1 MDTISVGSSDLDRHD
16 RQRRIEWVDMDGISG
31 ARVLVAGAG
40 ALGNEA
46 VKDLVLAGF
55 RHITVVDM
63 DGIVTSNLSRC
74 LFFRDSDVRSGNK
87 SEIVASRASELD
99 PGADIRPV
107 VGRLQDLEDWDYDI
121 AVGCL
126 DNILAR
132 MHLNAAACSYGI
144 PYVDGATDGMMG
156 KLQVVLP
163 GGPCLQCASNRSHA
177 KALERR
183 FTCTGNDSMY
193 VPHTA
198 SDITTTAVIAAME
211 VREAMKIASGRQ
223 DLCSRGVTYYD
234 GTAGTVFTLEL
245 DRDPQCPNHTEE

>member
-16 RQRRIEWVDMDGISG
+16 RQRRIDWVDMDGISE

-46 VKDLVLAGF
+46 VKNLVLAGF
-55 RHITVVDM
+55 RHIVVVDM
-63 DGIVTSNLSRC
+63 DDIVTSNLSRC
-74 LFFRDSDVRSGNK
+74 LFFRDSDVRSGMK
-87 SEIVASRASELD
+87 SEIVAVRASELD

-107 VGRLQDLEDWDYDI
+107 VGKLQDLEDWDYDI
-121 AVGCL
+121 IVGCL

-144 PYVDGATDGMMG
+144 PYIDGATDGMMG

-163 GGPCLQCASNRSHA
+163 GGPCLQCASNRSHSR
-177 KALERR
+177 ALERR
-183 FTCTGNDSMY
+183 FTCTGNTSMY

-211 VREAMKIASGRQ
+211 AREAMKVASGRQ
-223 DLCSRGVTYYD
+223 DLCPEGVTYYD